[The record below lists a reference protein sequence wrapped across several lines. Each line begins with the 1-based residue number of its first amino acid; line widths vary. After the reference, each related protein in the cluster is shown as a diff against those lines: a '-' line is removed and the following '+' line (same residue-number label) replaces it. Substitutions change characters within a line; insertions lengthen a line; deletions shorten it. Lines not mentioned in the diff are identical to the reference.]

1 MKCDLESNG
10 WRQGSLAKADDLR
23 RLLAEL
29 ADTIPEDSELVVI
42 SQSCDLAQ
50 SESVEPYVE
59 AIIAPRVTQVEGNY
73 TNNKNGR
80 VLDLTI
86 KILTDDRTISGDKHL
101 RLRAVEKLTIPK
113 ERFAALRPADDKR
126 MPMQTVQI
134 LADWL
139 AARYSRSAFPTAFND
154 AIKTVDPADKKIRKI
169 GKRISPHTAGLY
181 FELTPNRDLRQG
193 EKYRV
198 NMLGLII
205 PSAEQHRA
213 EVERDIKALK
223 SLLEDAGM
231 DVTGVVRNQAEVSV
245 SVISR
250 MQRMHLSDISHRQ
263 EDPLPPTDLR

>member
-10 WRQGSLAKADDLR
+10 WRQGSLARADDLPG
-23 RLLAEL
+23 LLADL
-29 ADTIPEDSELVVI
+29 TDSIPDDSELVVI

-50 SESVEPYVE
+50 PEGVEPYVE
-59 AIIAPRVTQVEGNY
+59 TILAPPITRVEGNY

-86 KILTDDRTISGDKHL
+86 KILTDDQAISGEKHL
-101 RLRAVEKLTIPK
+101 RLRAVDKLMIPK

-126 MPMQTVQI
+126 MPMQTVLV

-139 AARYSRSAFPTAFND
+139 AARYSRSAFPTTFND
-154 AIKTVDPADKKIRKI
+154 AIKTVDPAQKKIRKI

-181 FELTPNRDLRQG
+181 FQITPNRDLRQG
-193 EKYRV
+193 EKYCV

-213 EVERDIKALK
+213 DVERDIKSLK

-231 DVTGVVRNQAEVSV
+231 DVTGVVRNQDEVSV

-263 EDPLPPTDLR
+263 EDPLPPTDVR

>member
-10 WRQGSLAKADDLR
+10 WRQGSLARADDLPS
-23 RLLAEL
+23 LLADL
-29 ADTIPEDSELVVI
+29 TDSVPDDSELVVI

-50 SESVEPYVE
+50 SEGVEPYVE
-59 AIIAPRVTQVEGNY
+59 AILAPPITRVEGNY

-86 KILTDDRTISGDKHL
+86 KVLTDDQGISVEKHL
-101 RLRAVEKLTIPK
+101 RLRAVDKLMIPK
-113 ERFAALRPADDKR
+113 VRFAASYPADDKR
-126 MPMQTVQI
+126 IPMQTVLI

-154 AIKTVDPADKKIRKI
+154 AIKTVDPAHKKIRKI
-169 GKRISPHTAGLY
+169 GKRISPHTSGLY
-181 FELTPNRDLRQG
+181 FQLAPNRDLRQG
-193 EKYRV
+193 EKYCV

-205 PSAEQHRA
+205 PRAEQHRA
-213 EVERDIKALK
+213 DVERDIKALK

-231 DVTGVVRNQAEVSV
+231 DVTGVVRNQDEVSV

-263 EDPLPPTDLR
+263 EDPLPPTELR